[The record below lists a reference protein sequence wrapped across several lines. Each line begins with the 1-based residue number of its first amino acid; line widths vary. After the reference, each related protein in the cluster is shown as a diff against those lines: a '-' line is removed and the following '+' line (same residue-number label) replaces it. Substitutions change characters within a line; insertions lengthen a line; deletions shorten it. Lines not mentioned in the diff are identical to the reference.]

1 MGLQP
6 WASVRGPGAARD
18 QVALA
23 PSHLGDL
30 LVASYPAAVLG
41 TPTLQ
46 AGSPAWGSQPGP
58 SSTARGWGQDE
69 HARGAL
75 GLREPLSPP
84 GRACGCP
91 WEVVRGPALSSAGV
105 GGGARQTGPFSELC
119 PCSIPWGCGRCD
131 PTPRAGAAVGG
142 PSSQLR
148 HSCSGGTRPAAAAC
162 WAHFLSPTSIS
173 GCLRGS
179 GCSAHC
185 GGPGSTPGISP
196 SQHCPSCHPS
206 PSLAGTQLLAGVS
219 VGRSIGGLCPGGQE
233 EPLLPACRCAG

>member
-105 GGGARQTGPFSELC
+105 GGGPGRLAPFLNC
-119 PCSIPWGCGRCD
+119 ALAPYLGGV
-131 PTPRAGAAVGG
+131 AGATPPLGLGQRWVGLLASFVTRALAG
-142 PSSQLR
+142 PVQQQLR
-148 HSCSGGTRPAAAAC
+148 
-162 WAHFLSPTSIS
+162 
-173 GCLRGS
+173 
-179 GCSAHC
+179 
-185 GGPGSTPGISP
+185 
-196 SQHCPSCHPS
+196 
-206 PSLAGTQLLAGVS
+206 
-219 VGRSIGGLCPGGQE
+219 VGLIF
-233 EPLLPACRCAG
+233 